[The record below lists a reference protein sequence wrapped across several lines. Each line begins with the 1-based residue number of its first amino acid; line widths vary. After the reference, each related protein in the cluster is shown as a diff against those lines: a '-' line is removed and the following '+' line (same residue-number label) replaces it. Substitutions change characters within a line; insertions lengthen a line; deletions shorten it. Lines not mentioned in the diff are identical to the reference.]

1 MKRVSDITNQLT
13 EFVAKYES
21 KLIDVFFWYFI
32 ASFFIDR
39 IFFSISIAFPFF
51 VVSALL
57 VFPFLFFLSQHK
69 NPDKR
74 KLYVLIASFLL
85 ITTLNSIVYLFD
97 VKNISD
103 LLFVVLF
110 ITIYFYYKENMDSLK
125 TVNVYVFL
133 VLSLFLFSFTF
144 FGFDADSSSTRNTNY
159 YSTFSEKNASEKKI
173 HHVKKAPSVKKSSP
187 KKTNTIKKSK
197 QFDKPKPFKVRHTGL
212 FRRTH
217 MASYFF
223 GFLFL
228 FFSYQFQKKKGALN
242 AIILTVSLAFC
253 FYTGIR
259 TMPVA
264 FIISIFLFLFRKK
277 YIYYLISLLAVLVFL
292 IIANDYFLQL
302 TRNTIFYQYFYL
314 IHSGTE
320 NFTGLAR
327 FKLYQ
332 SWWMEVSEFGFWNFM
347 IGKSYINAMLANGQN
362 YGMRLWFHNDFLNIF
377 YTYGIWATMLY
388 IWFFIK
394 IYRDNKDYIKQNIFI
409 FVFYSSMVIT
419 AIINGFYYY
428 FPVFLLYLFLV
439 MIKREKQLLQ

>member
-223 GFLFL
+223 GFC
-228 FFSYQFQKKKGALN
+228 S
-242 AIILTVSLAFC
+242 C
-253 FYTGIR
+253 F
-259 TMPVA
+259 
-264 FIISIFLFLFRKK
+264 
-277 YIYYLISLLAVLVFL
+277 FL
-292 IIANDYFLQL
+292 INSKKRKGY
-302 TRNTIFYQYFYL
+302 
-314 IHSGTE
+314 S
-320 NFTGLAR
+320 
-327 FKLYQ
+327 
-332 SWWMEVSEFGFWNFM
+332 
-347 IGKSYINAMLANGQN
+347 
-362 YGMRLWFHNDFLNIF
+362 MRL
-377 YTYGIWATMLY
+377 Y
-388 IWFFIK
+388 
-394 IYRDNKDYIKQNIFI
+394 
-409 FVFYSSMVIT
+409 
-419 AIINGFYYY
+419 
-428 FPVFLLYLFLV
+428 
-439 MIKREKQLLQ
+439 